1 MPVIDLRAGAT
12 PEDDPQNRVIDATL
26 RCMARWGISKT
37 TLEDVAREAGLSRAT
52 VYRIVPGG
60 KENLLALVS
69 ASELNRFF
77 MALDAAAKSVD
88 GLEDTLVAGVT
99 TAARHLEDHGALRF
113 LIEHEPEQILPRF
126 AFHNLDAI
134 LVNVRA
140 FAGPYLEPWL
150 GDAAGRTAEWIARIV
165 LSYAC
170 TPSDEFDLTDEES
183 ARRLIRMYVMPGLVT
198 AQQSTK
204 EAVS

>member
-1 MPVIDLRAGAT
+1 MPVIDLRAGVT
-12 PEDDPQNRVIDATL
+12 PEDDPQNRVIAATL

-37 TLEDVAREAGLSRAT
+37 TLDDVAREAGLSRAT
-52 VYRIVPGG
+52 VYRIIPGG
-60 KENLLALVS
+60 KDSLLALVS
-69 ASELNRFF
+69 VSELNRFF
-77 MALDAAAKSVD
+77 LALDAAAKSVD
-88 GLEDTLVAGVT
+88 NLEDTIVAGVT
-99 TAARHLEDHGALRF
+99 TAARHLEEHGALQF
-113 LIEHEPEQILPRF
+113 LIEHEPEAILPRF

-150 GDAAGRTAEWIARIV
+150 GDNAARTVEWIARIV

-170 TPSDEFDLTDEES
+170 APSPEFNLSDEAS
-183 ARRLIRMYVMPGLVT
+183 ARVLIRRYVMPALT
-198 AQQSTK
+198 PQQSTK